1 MTDYKGQTVQMATT
15 LNRGVIDDH
24 LDVSPDFNSDFKAR
38 DTGNPRLR
46 LYSGFVRRDFNV
58 ANGPEHPTLLPRRG
72 SESSRNYQRMSIEF
86 QDLPLD
92 EALERARE
100 IALAQNIVLYLERE
114 FPTQLPSPCYREIDW
129 HPNGWQPREG

>member
-1 MTDYKGQTVQMATT
+1 MTDYKGQTVQMATS

-38 DTGNPRLR
+38 DAGNPKLR

-58 ANGPEHPTLLPRRG
+58 ANGPESILVHKAASRSP
-72 SESSRNYQRMSIEF
+72 RNYQRTSIEF
-86 QDLPLD
+86 RDLPLD
-92 EALERARE
+92 AALERARE

-129 HPNGWQPREG
+129 HPNGWQPHEG